1 MTRYLL
7 DANLVLRFLLD
18 DHPTLSA
25 RAATLFARAA
35 AGECTLVLPSVIVAE
50 CVWVLRSFYDETHA
64 DIARTLSSFVTRP
77 GISADDSAL
86 VVDALERMGRTRL
99 DYVDC
104 YLAARGARTGEAVAS
119 FDEDFRNDDIVRWAP
134 D

>member
-1 MTRYLL
+1 M
-7 DANLVLRFLLD
+7 
-18 DHPTLSA
+18 
-25 RAATLFARAA
+25 
-35 AGECTLVLPSVIVAE
+35 PSVIVAE
-50 CVWVLRSFYDETHA
+50 CVWVLRSFYDETRA

-77 GISADDSAL
+77 GIAADDPAL

-104 YLAARGARTGEAVAS
+104 YLAARGARTGEAMAS
-119 FDEDFRNDDIVRWAP
+119 FDGNFRKFDDIVRWVP